1 MSQRV
6 IQRAKMGAV
15 ACATVF
21 LAACGG
27 GGSGSTAGTGP
38 TAAAPVASKGQIT
51 AFGSVVVNGVRYDTN
66 SAQFNVNNAA
76 GAQSDLF
83 VGQQVVV
90 KGTNNGDG
98 TGVASQ
104 VIFDADLEGPVSA
117 IDAAN
122 NQFTV
127 LGQTVIVSGDT
138 VFEGTSFS
146 ALAVDDIVEV
156 SGNLDADGAIRALS
170 VEAET
175 VTPAEF
181 EVEGLVAN
189 LDTAA
194 QTFSINNLTIDYSGA
209 VLDPSSLQLANGQLV
224 EAEGTVS
231 GSTMTASEVELED
244 DDFEADEGDEGELE
258 GFIQSVQSNTQFTLA
273 NVTVTHGANTVFEN
287 GTAADLVPNAEVEV
301 EGTVDAGG
309 VLQADKI
316 EFESEDEQELAIRIQ
331 APVQST
337 DTQAGTLTTLG
348 ITIATNNGT
357 QFKDDRDDAQPFGL
371 AQLVVGDYVEL
382 RAFVDGQTLVAG
394 RVERDDTRQ
403 RVRLQSLLDST
414 DEAAN
419 QIVIE
424 GVSVDTSNATFEGAN
439 DNTITATQ
447 FYATAQAGD
456 LVRARGTFDGQ
467 SITAD
472 EVSFESAEEQG
483 EDDDEVGEGEDDETA
498 G

>member
-1 MSQRV
+1 MAQHRLQHGKIS
-6 IQRAKMGAV
+6 AV
-15 ACATVF
+15 ACATVI

-27 GGSGSTAGTGP
+27 GGGNAANTGTTP
-38 TAAAPVASKGQIT
+38 TAAAPAAAKGQIT
-51 AFGSVVVNGVRYDTN
+51 AFGSVVVNGVRYDTDN
-66 SAQFNVNNAA
+66 AQFNVNKAA
-76 GAQSDLF
+76 GTQGDLF

-98 TGVASQ
+98 TGVADQ

-117 IDAAN
+117 IDSAN
-122 NQFTV
+122 NRFTV

-146 ALAVDDIVEV
+146 TLAVDDIVEV

-181 EVEGLVAN
+181 EVEGLVSN
-189 LDTAA
+189 LDTGA
-194 QTFSINNLTIDYSGA
+194 QTFTINGLTVGYSSA
-209 VLDPSSLQLANGQLV
+209 VLDPSNLQLADGQLV

-231 GSTMTASEVELED
+231 GNTMTASEVELED
-244 DDFEADEGDEGELE
+244 DGFDADEGDEGELE
-258 GFIQSVQSNTQFTLA
+258 GFIQSVDSNTQFTLA

-301 EGTVDAGG
+301 EGTVDASG

-316 EFESEDEQELAIRIQ
+316 EFESQDEQELAIRIQ

-348 ITIATNNGT
+348 ITVTTTNDT
-357 QFKDDRDDAQPFGL
+357 QFDDERDDAQPFGL

-382 RAFVDGQTLVAG
+382 RAFADGQTLIAG
-394 RVERDDTRQ
+394 RVERDETRE

-414 DEAAN
+414 DMAAN
-419 QIVIE
+419 QVVIE
-424 GVSVDTSNATFEGAN
+424 GVTVDTSNATFEDAN
-439 DNTITATQ
+439 DNPITATQ

-467 SITAD
+467 TITAD
-472 EVSFESAEEQG
+472 EVSFESADEQD
-483 EDDDEVGEGEDDETA
+483 EDEDEPQGND
-498 G
+498 